1 MNLYNWSVF
10 IAVVEQ
16 GSFIKA
22 AAVLNVTQS
31 AVSHTI
37 SKLEEECGYQLL
49 VRSKTGIKLTANGE
63 ILLPYVRLLMNSSD
77 SLSQEINKLK
87 DVESGIVKVAAFH
100 SATMLWLPEII
111 RRFSRKYPNINLVIK
126 QSGDKGIY
134 DMIMA
139 GEVDLAI
146 ASKFAVP
153 ADISFIPLHQTRLV
167 GITSEDFV
175 PANGVSLTPED
186 FLSNN
191 IVLPY
196 EGYDT
201 EMMRYMTEKEVGTSY
216 SFRIEDDDTI
226 LAMVEQGFGISVM
239 PAMTIK
245 CSDRKLKEWSIDTNV
260 TRVIGLV
267 TVYQD
272 YISPAASLFRKE
284 IIEYANQNN
293 LINI

>member
-10 IAVVEQ
+10 ISVVEQ
-16 GSFIKA
+16 GSFIRA
-22 AAVLNVTQS
+22 ASSLSVTQS

-37 SKLEEECGYQLL
+37 SKLEEECGYQLF
-49 VRSKTGIKLTANGE
+49 VRSKSGIKLTTNAE
-63 ILLPYVRLLMNSSD
+63 LLLPFVRQLLNSGD
-77 SLSQEINKLK
+77 SLAQEINKLK

-100 SATMLWLPEII
+100 SATMLWLPDII
-111 RRFSRKYPNINLVIK
+111 RRFSEKYPNIKLIIK

-134 DMIMA
+134 DMIAA

-146 ASKFAVP
+146 ASKYAVP
-153 ADISFIPLHQTRLV
+153 GDVSFIPIHQTRLV
-167 GITSEDFV
+167 GITCEGFT
-175 PANGVSLTPED
+175 PANGETLTAED
-186 FLSNN
+186 FLINN

-201 EMMRYMTEKEVGTSY
+201 EMMRYMTEKDVGTSY

-239 PAMTIK
+239 PEMTIK
-245 CSDRKLKEWSIDTNV
+245 CSDRKLKEWPINTDV

-267 TVYQD
+267 TVYSE
-272 YISPAASLFRKE
+272 YISPAARLFRKE
-284 IIEYANQNN
+284 IIEYTNENN
-293 LINI
+293 LINL